1 MFKCIKNWIGDRLFR
16 LYLRDGYAV
25 SCDQIFQIVI
35 HYPGSGMPPTLSS
48 RTLPEEIE
56 AFLIE
61 NKIVWHFGS
70 PWQDQQLL
78 VFSRKD
84 HAAMFMVG
92 FGGEI
97 YSGKYG
103 EDYN

>member
-35 HYPGSGMPPTLSS
+35 HYPGSGMPPTLSD

-61 NKIVWHFGS
+61 NKIVWYFGS
-70 PWQDQQLL
+70 PPWDGRDLL
-78 VFSRKD
+78 IFSRKE
-84 HAAMFMVG
+84 HAAMFIVG

-97 YSGKYG
+97 YSEKYS
-103 EDYN
+103 ED